1 VLGGPGSF
9 SALWTTAKIR
19 DSNPKITKAVL
30 AAMDEASAFI
40 KENPKQAAEIYIRL
54 DNSKLAPDFIEKII
68 TDPEIQYS
76 TTPQNILK
84 YTDFMARVGTL
95 KNKPATWQELFFPDL
110 HDRAGS

>member
-1 VLGGPGSF
+1 VDNRQNPRQQPEDYQGCPG
-9 SALWTTAKIR
+9 R
-19 DSNPKITKAVL
+19 DGRG
-30 AAMDEASAFI
+30 DAFI
-40 KENPKQAAEIYIRL
+40 RENPKQAAEIYIRL